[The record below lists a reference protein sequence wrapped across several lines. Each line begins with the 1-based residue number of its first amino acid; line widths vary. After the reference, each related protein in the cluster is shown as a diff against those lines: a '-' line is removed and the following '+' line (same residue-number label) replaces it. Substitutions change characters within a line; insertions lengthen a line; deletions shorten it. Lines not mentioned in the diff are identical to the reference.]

1 MKKRVLLI
9 GYNFSPE
16 PTGIGKYSGE
26 MMHWLAKNGCDCS
39 VITTYPYYPYWQ
51 VQAPYTNRKLWYTK
65 EVEHFDS
72 GGQISVF
79 RCPMYVPAQ
88 PSCLKRIL
96 LDLSFLAS
104 AMGKLLHLLPGKK
117 FDIVLVV
124 APSFQF
130 GLLGVLYKLLRNAT
144 FVYHIQDLQ
153 IEAARDLGMIKSAKA
168 INLLLRIEK
177 FILSKADVVSSVSES
192 MVRKIQGKANKDVLL
207 LPNWSDLQQFF
218 PISDKAALKAEFGF
232 APTDKIVLYS
242 GAIGAKQGLE
252 AILYAAQEFGHQ
264 PDIKFVICGSGPY
277 KKTLQQLADALQL
290 ANVIFFPLQPV
301 SKFNAFLNVADV
313 HLVIQKA
320 NASDLVMPSK
330 LTTILAI
337 GGLALI
343 TANENSGLHALVQKH
358 EMGLL
363 IPAENQAALNQGI
376 QQALEAEHHRITANA
391 RAYAEKYLSL
401 EKIMT
406 TIEAAWTVS
415 PALQPVDA
423 PTMGLGEKQME
434 PSV

>member
-26 MMHWLAKNGCDCS
+26 MMYWLAKNGCECS

-51 VQAPYTNRKLWYTK
+51 VQAPYTNRKLRYTK

-72 GGQISVF
+72 GGQITVF

-88 PSCLKRIL
+88 PSGLKRML
-96 LDLSFLAS
+96 LDFSFLAS
-104 AMGKLLHLLPGKK
+104 ATGKLLQLLLGKK
-117 FDIVLVV
+117 FDVVLVV

-130 GLLGVLYKLLRNAT
+130 GLLGVLYKMLRKAT
-144 FVYHIQDLQ
+144 FVYHIQDMQ

-168 INLLLRIEK
+168 ISLLLKIERY
-177 FILSKADVVSSVSES
+177 ILSKADVVSSISEG
-192 MVRKIQGKANKDVLL
+192 MVQKIQGKANKNVFLF
-207 LPNWSDLQQFF
+207 PNWTDLQQFF
-218 PISDKAALKAEFGF
+218 PITDRAALKASFGF

-242 GAIGAKQGLE
+242 GAIGEKQGLE
-252 AILYAAQEFGHQ
+252 AILYAAQDFRQQ
-264 PDIKFVICGSGPY
+264 PDMKFVICGSGPY
-277 KKTLQQLADALQL
+277 KKTLQQLADTLKL
-290 ANVIFFPLQPV
+290 SNVIFFPLQAA
-301 SKFNAFLNVADV
+301 SRFNDFLNVADV

-343 TANENSGLHALVQKH
+343 TANENSGLHSLVRKH
-358 EMGLL
+358 DMGLL
-363 IPAENQAALNQGI
+363 IPAENQAALNQEI
-376 QQALEAEHHRITANA
+376 QQALAGDYHGVTANA

-401 EKIMT
+401 EIIMA
-406 TIEAAWTVS
+406 TIETAWVASS
-415 PALQPVDA
+415 PRQPVDA
-423 PTMGLGEKQME
+423 PTVQLGEKQME
-434 PSV
+434 PFV